1 MTKLIRSIKGT
12 YDILP
17 ENSGKWQQLE
27 STIRKIAG
35 QFAYEE
41 IRTPIFE
48 KTDLFSRSVGT
59 ETDIISKEM
68 YSWADRD
75 GSSLTLRPELTAS
88 VVRAFIQHNLG
99 GKAPL
104 QRLFYMGPLFRRE
117 RPQRG
122 RQRQFHQFGVE
133 AFGSAHPE
141 QDGEIISLAFSLLKA
156 LGLSDLSLNL
166 NSIGSPE
173 CRKNYRNA
181 LQDFLRPFLSELS
194 ETSQKRFET
203 NPLRIL
209 DTKAAHEIEIIQNA
223 PNITAFLTEEDQSH
237 FEAVQSFLNALN
249 IPFILDSKM
258 VRGIDYYTRTTFEI
272 TSTSLGAQDALL
284 GGGRYDNL
292 VEDLG
297 GKPTP
302 AIGFAAGMERIL
314 LAMGTMDESTPINT
328 TDIYMV
334 NLDLT
339 GLSVAIKLTQ
349 SLRQAGF
356 DVQFETLRR
365 SMKAQMRE
373 ANRSGAK
380 YAFIL
385 GETEIQEKNC
395 GY

>member
-1 MTKLIRSIKGT
+1 
-12 YDILP
+12 
-17 ENSGKWQQLE
+17 
-27 STIRKIAG
+27 
-35 QFAYEE
+35 
-41 IRTPIFE
+41 
-48 KTDLFSRSVGT
+48 
-59 ETDIISKEM
+59 
-68 YSWADRD
+68 
-75 GSSLTLRPELTAS
+75 
-88 VVRAFIQHNLG
+88 
-99 GKAPL
+99 
-104 QRLFYMGPLFRRE
+104 
-117 RPQRG
+117 
-122 RQRQFHQFGVE
+122 
-133 AFGSAHPE
+133 
-141 QDGEIISLAFSLLKA
+141 
-156 LGLSDLSLNL
+156 
-166 NSIGSPE
+166 
-173 CRKNYRNA
+173 
-181 LQDFLRPFLSELS
+181 
-194 ETSQKRFET
+194 
-203 NPLRIL
+203 
-209 DTKAAHEIEIIQNA
+209 
-223 PNITAFLTEEDQSH
+223 LTEEDQSH

-385 GETEIQEKNC
+385 GETEIQEKTVVIKNLNS
-395 GY
+395 GEQETKSIANIDEIIKNLTI